1 MMFVI
6 HLLFMPSKR
15 CKETVWGALCVGYAK
30 EGFIVA
36 CEAQNA
42 STFTVLSSDPRSPWL
57 ACKRLASL
65 KRRRRD
71 FLSIQSIAVL
81 DSDLFLRRS
90 TTAVFWCNITHARFY
105 YLRVIL
111 HSVANAPVL
120 LAEAVRGW
128 RSNSPSFTNLCFD
141 NLLWSALTFKMTAR
155 ENVSMCRELSSSPSQ
170 RSRGGWMR
178 DESLPRSY
186 SLIYLH
192 LHVCPLQ

>member
-1 MMFVI
+1 MQRNCLRGFVRGI
-6 HLLFMPSKR
+6 REGGLHCCM
-15 CKETVWGALCVGYAK
+15 WGA
-30 EGFIVA
+30 
-36 CEAQNA
+36 NA

-120 LAEAVRGW
+120 LAEAVRLAF
-128 RSNSPSFTNLCFD
+128 NSPSFMNLCFD
-141 NLLWSALTFKMTAR
+141 NLLWSAITFKMTVR
-155 ENVSMCRELSSSPSQ
+155 ENVFMCWELSSSPSQ